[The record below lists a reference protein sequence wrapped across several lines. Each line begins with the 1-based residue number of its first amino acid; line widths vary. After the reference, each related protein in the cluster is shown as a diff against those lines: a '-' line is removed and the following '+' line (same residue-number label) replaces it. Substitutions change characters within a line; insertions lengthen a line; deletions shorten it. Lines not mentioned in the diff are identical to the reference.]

1 MNLTSIVYINNKW
14 LIVGMSAEKIILDEK
29 KDLSGII
36 PSVNIDKAS
45 SGRVDINVLISR
57 VRLEKQKE
65 NKTNMIFLSLVVC
78 LLVIVATILSF

>member
-14 LIVGMSAEKIILDEK
+14 LIVGMSAEKIFLDEK

-65 NKTNMIFLSLVVC
+65 NKTTLVFLGLIISLFIVVG
-78 LLVIVATILSF
+78 IILSI

>member
-1 MNLTSIVYINNKW
+1 
-14 LIVGMSAEKIILDEK
+14 MSTEKIIINGKDDLATLMTSETGK
-29 KDLSGII
+29 K
-36 PSVNIDKAS
+36 S
-45 SGRVDINVLISR
+45 SGRVDINNLIAR

>member
-1 MNLTSIVYINNKW
+1 
-14 LIVGMSAEKIILDEK
+14 MSTEKIITDGKE
-29 KDLSGII
+29 DLATLMTSKTGM
-36 PSVNIDKAS
+36 KS
-45 SGRVDINVLISR
+45 SGRVDINNLIAR